1 MLATVKGLTPVL
13 ERALAGASGVN
24 AEALRLLRAA
34 LPHVD
39 HPVPE
44 HRKAAL
50 RRVVAGLKLGGVVLP
65 VELEGLA
72 EEPPAASPLGREP
85 GARGGGGEPGRDG
98 ASPRPRSA
106 EPRGA
111 VGTNASELSAPDARG
126 AMPRSAVMGG
136 GQGGAAPGAQGA
148 RPTAPRVDAGAASG
162 RALGTPDVHAEA
174 SRAPRQQQ
182 DAMFDGP
189 HAAAGSS
196 SASARAPRANAET
209 SRAPRQQ
216 QDAMFDGAHAAAGSS
231 SARAP
236 RPNAETSRAPRQ
248 QQDAMFDGAHAAA
261 GSSSARAPRP
271 NAEMSKAPRQQQGAG
286 FEGPRTAAG
295 SSSAREPRAR
305 GMEGQLEPSARGRA
319 LGTDSVAPPPGYVQ
333 MPSWRSSEPAPA
345 APRAKDADPRSGA
358 SSARGDGQSYGA
370 HAGLTRPAASPPAR
384 GGEPRPAGRGA
395 RQASL
400 DTGPESKA
408 PAKARKEQ
416 KKKKRAVAAEAS
428 RSEAKLL
435 SIAPRS
441 GPLSSP
447 LKTLGKR
454 LGPRLISALDKK
466 GLRRMGDILFLLPR
480 CYEDRRRLL
489 TIAELEPGERGVTVG
504 MVKVADFVPGKQ
516 GRRMF
521 RAVVGDSSGSIAATY
536 FNAGPWLKSRFTV
549 GKRLVLSGEVRATM
563 SGREMAH
570 PEIEPAEDLD
580 SATSVHFN
588 RIVPVYPGFERGEQR
603 SFRELASRVGE
614 QYAHALE
621 DPLPPELRRRLE
633 LMGLPD
639 ALRFIH
645 FPPEDADLEALDAH
659 QSPAHRR
666 LAFDE
671 LFFLQLGMA
680 LKRQGIKAEQGI
692 SFDVSPAFL
701 EKARTALPFQLTGAQ
716 ARVVEEL
723 SRDMARAEPMNRLV
737 QGDVGSGK
745 TAVAMVSA
753 LVALQNGYQVAVMAP
768 TEILAEQHERN
779 FRKVLGPLG
788 FQVGLVS
795 ASGTAKAK
803 RQVRDAVARG
813 DIHLA
818 VGTHALIQQEIAFDR
833 LGLVVI
839 DEQHRFGVL
848 QRHTLMSKGLKPDV
862 LVMTATPIP
871 RTLAMTLY
879 GDLDLSIIDQLPPG
893 RTPINTRV
901 FNDKQRARVY
911 ESIAAELAKGHQAY
925 VVYPLVEESEK
936 LDLEDATRGVEK
948 LSKVFPEARVGLLH
962 GRMKAEEKDAVME
975 EFREKRIQ
983 VLVCTT
989 VVEVGVDVPNASVMV
1004 VESAERFGLSQLHQ
1018 LRGRVGRG
1026 AAASHC
1032 YLVAGSARS
1041 WESAERLAVMEQSS
1055 DGFVI
1060 AEKDLEIRGPGEFL
1074 GTRQSGLPELAVAN
1088 LARDGDL
1095 LSMAQAEARRIL
1107 ARDPEMKSPEH
1118 LALVKALEERWE
1130 GRLALAQV
1138 G

>member
-44 HRKAAL
+44 RRKAAL

-72 EEPPAASPLGREP
+72 AEAMGREGESP
-85 GARGGGGEPGRDG
+85 GQ
-98 ASPRPRSA
+98 RSA
-106 EPRGA
+106 EPRRGVGA
-111 VGTNASELSAPDARG
+111 EDSEGR
-126 AMPRSAVMGG
+126 PRSAPGW
-136 GQGGAAPGAQGA
+136 QGASASGTQGA
-148 RPTAPRVDAGAASG
+148 RPTAPGVKVGAASG
-162 RALGTPDVHAEA
+162 RALGPADPSAAASKAPRQQDAWFGEPDTEA
-174 SRAPRQQQ
+174 SASSAQASRSQEETSRASRQQQ
-182 DAMFDGP
+182 DAV
-189 HAAAGSS
+189 AGS
-196 SASARAPRANAET
+196 ASTRA
-209 SRAPRQQ
+209 SL
-216 QDAMFDGAHAAAGSS
+216 
-231 SARAP
+231 
-236 RPNAETSRAPRQ
+236 PNAETSRASRQ
-248 QQDAMFDGAHAAA
+248 QQDAVAGSTSARASLPSAETARASRQQQDAAFDGARNAVGA
-261 GSSSARAPRP
+261 SSS
-271 NAEMSKAPRQQQGAG
+271 
-286 FEGPRTAAG
+286 
-295 SSSAREPRAR
+295 REPRVR
-305 GMEGQLEPSARGRA
+305 GHEGMLEPAGRGRA
-319 LGTDSVAPPPGYVQ
+319 LGSDSVAPPPGYVQ
-333 MPSWRSSEPAPA
+333 MPPWRSSEPAPA
-345 APRAKDADPRSGA
+345 APRAKAAEPRSSA
-358 SSARGDGQSYGA
+358 PSARGDGQSYGA
-370 HAGLTRPAASPPAR
+370 HAGLTRPGAVPPAR
-384 GGEPRPAGRGA
+384 GATGRGA

-692 SFDVSPAFL
+692 SFDVSPTLL

-723 SRDMARAEPMNRLV
+723 SRDMARGEPMNRLV

-948 LSKVFPEARVGLLH
+948 LSKVFPDARVGLLH

-975 EFREKRIQ
+975 DFREKRIH

-1032 YLVAGSARS
+1032 FLVAGSARS

>member
-1 MLATVKGLTPVL
+1 MNHPLASLVGPLRYACQRDFAMLATVKGLRTVV
-13 ERALAGASGVN
+13 ERALAGASGVD
-24 AEALRLLRAA
+24 AEALGHLRAA
-34 LPHVD
+34 LPYVD
-39 HPVPE
+39 HADPE
-44 HRKAAL
+44 RRKAAL
-50 RRVVAGLKLGGVVLP
+50 RRVVVGLKLGGVSLP
-65 VELEGLA
+65 SELEGLA
-72 EEPPAASPLGREP
+72 ATSPGPGPAAARRAAPDEAPQGGQRPSDTRGAPSGEERASPSLRAPTSTGLLFDASPVERPEPRGGGRAVAREPSSGARTPPQDGGARPAAPPTSRGDRSAESRGMAPGAASPLQGNRPQTGEGPGRGAVP
-85 GARGGGGEPGRDG
+85 GASGAGRAPSGGPARTQGPRSPGAVMGTGPVGNRARPPVEG
-98 ASPRPRSA
+98 APVKEGLLAPVGRPRS
-106 EPRGA
+106 RG
-111 VGTNASELSAPDARG
+111 VMGQGAPDG
-126 AMPRSAVMGG
+126 
-136 GQGGAAPGAQGA
+136 
-148 RPTAPRVDAGAASG
+148 TA
-162 RALGTPDVHAEA
+162 DV
-174 SRAPRQQQ
+174 R
-182 DAMFDGP
+182 
-189 HAAAGSS
+189 
-196 SASARAPRANAET
+196 
-209 SRAPRQQ
+209 
-216 QDAMFDGAHAAAGSS
+216 
-231 SARAP
+231 
-236 RPNAETSRAPRQ
+236 
-248 QQDAMFDGAHAAA
+248 
-261 GSSSARAPRP
+261 
-271 NAEMSKAPRQQQGAG
+271 
-286 FEGPRTAAG
+286 
-295 SSSAREPRAR
+295 
-305 GMEGQLEPSARGRA
+305 
-319 LGTDSVAPPPGYVQ
+319 PPPGYVQ
-333 MPSWRSSEPAPA
+333 VPTWKSGETAPP
-345 APRAKDADPRSGA
+345 APRAKVPGPRSAAVAPGA
-358 SSARGDGQSYGA
+358 ATQEKKD
-370 HAGLTRPAASPPAR
+370 
-384 GGEPRPAGRGA
+384 
-395 RQASL
+395 
-400 DTGPESKA
+400 KA
-408 PAKARKEQ
+408 QR
-416 KKKKRAVAAEAS
+416 KKKRAVAAEAS

-480 CYEDRRRLL
+480 CYEDRRRLR

-504 MVKVADFVPGKQ
+504 TVKVADFVPGKT

-521 RAVVGDSSGSIAATY
+521 RAVVGDRSGSIAATY

-570 PEIEPAEDLD
+570 PEIEPADDLD
-580 SATSVHFN
+580 SVGSVHFN

-621 DPLPPELRRRLE
+621 DPLPGDLRRRLE
-633 LMGLPD
+633 LMGLPE

-645 FPPEDADLEALDAH
+645 FPPDAADLEALDAH

-680 LKRQGIKAEQGI
+680 LKRQGVKAEVGV
-692 SFDVSPAFL
+692 SFDVTSPRM
-701 EKARTALPFQLTGAQ
+701 EKARSALPFQLTGAQ
-716 ARVVEEL
+716 ARVVDEL
-723 SRDMARAEPMNRLV
+723 SGDMARPEPMNRLV

-745 TAVAMVSA
+745 TAVAMVAA
-753 LVALQNGYQVAVMAP
+753 LLALQDGYQVAVMAP

-803 RQVRDAVARG
+803 RKVRDAVARG

-818 VGTHALIQQEIAFDR
+818 VGTHALIQEDIAFAK
-833 LGLVVI
+833 LGLAVI

-848 QRHTLMSKGLKPDV
+848 QRHSLMSKGPKPDV

-893 RTPINTRV
+893 RTPITTRV
-901 FNDKQRARVY
+901 FNDKQRGRVY
-911 ESIAAELAKGHQAY
+911 TAIAAELEKGHQAY

-948 LSKVFPEARVGLLH
+948 LRQAFPQAQVGLLH

-975 EFREKRIQ
+975 DFREKRLNI
-983 VLVCTT
+983 LVCTT

-1004 VESAERFGLSQLHQ
+1004 VEAAERFGLSQLHQ

-1026 AAASHC
+1026 AAASYC
-1032 YLVAGSARS
+1032 FLVASSARS
-1041 WESAERLAVMEQSS
+1041 WESTERLAVMEQSS

-1095 LSMAQAEARRIL
+1095 LSMAQVEARRIL

-1118 LALVKALEERWE
+1118 QGLVKALDERWE
-1130 GRLALAQV
+1130 GRLALARV